1 MRITLGQ
8 QVKDSITGYSGT
20 VVGWTLFLYGCERVG
35 IQGPLDKDGKVPDI
49 VWFDEE
55 QVIALPIKRI
65 AKKRGKG
72 STPAGPRENVTRKA
86 IPNR

>member
-20 VVGWTLFLYGCERVG
+20 AMGRMSWLYGCERIG
-35 IQGPLDKDGKVPDI
+35 IQGPLDKDGKVVDV

-55 QVIALPIKRI
+55 QLIGLPVKRV
-65 AKKRGKG
+65 AKKRDEAA
-72 STPAGPRENVTRKA
+72 SPAGPRENVVRKA

>member
-1 MRITLGQ
+1 MHIKLGQ
-8 QVKDSITGYSGT
+8 QVKDSITGYKGT
-20 VVGWTLFLYGCERVG
+20 VIGRTSFLYGCERIGV
-35 IQGPLDKDGKVPDI
+35 QGPLDKDGKVLDI

-72 STPAGPRENVTRKA
+72 STPAGPRENVVRKA